1 MTLDIALVLAVV
13 AGTSILLVTERL
25 RVDVVAL
32 LVLLA
37 VAWLGFV
44 TPAQAFS
51 GLASNAVVAVI
62 AVMILSYGLDRSGIT
77 RLLTAPIL
85 RIAGRSESRLITLM
99 SAAAGVLSGFM
110 QNIGAAALFLP
121 TLVRL
126 SRTEGISLPRTLMPV
141 GFAAILGGCLTMVAS
156 GPLIIL
162 NDLLRQ
168 RELQAYGFFAVTP
181 IGVVLLAG
189 GIAYFLLIGRRLLPR
204 DSAGASTSP
213 QQELVNAW
221 DLPTTISCFAI
232 PEESPLIGE
241 TLESAN
247 LWEAYGLHL
256 LALEEGNDVLY
267 APWRYTTFTAG
278 QQVALL
284 GSQQDAEHFAAQ
296 NGLYYL
302 GDGCHLGRLL
312 TNGDEAGFAEL
323 VVRPRADVRGRTL
336 REIALRKTVGVE
348 PILLLRSGN
357 EQRSDFSD
365 VPLSPGDTL
374 VVFGPWATLAVL
386 QRDRNFVPVSKVEG
400 GVKRTRKPWA
410 AVACFMLGIG
420 LAASGIQLSLGLFSG
435 ALAMILLGVITID
448 EAYHAIDWRTV
459 FLLAGLIPLGI
470 AMESTGTAAYV
481 AQAAAGVASGSHPF
495 LLFLVIGTLA
505 TLFSLLMSNVA
516 ATVVLVPLV
525 IAISATAGLD
535 PRPLALMV
543 AICASNSFVLP
554 THQVNAL
561 YMGPG
566 GYRNSDYLKVGSVMS
581 VFFLL
586 IAASII
592 HLCYT

>member
-1 MTLDIALVLAVV
+1 MTLDIALVLVVLAVT
-13 AGTSILLVTERL
+13 AALLVTERL
-25 RVDVVAL
+25 RVDVVAML
-32 LVLLA
+32 ALLA

-85 RIAGRSESRLITLM
+85 RTAGRSESRLITLM

-121 TLVRL
+121 ALVRL
-126 SRTEGISLPRTLMPV
+126 SRTEGVSLPRTLMPV

-168 RELQAYGFFAVTP
+168 RDLQAYGFFAVTP
-181 IGVVLLAG
+181 IGIVLLAA
-189 GIAYFLLIGRRLLPR
+189 GIAYFLLLGRRLLPR
-204 DSAGASTSP
+204 HTGHSTSP
-213 QQELVNAW
+213 QQELIDAW
-221 DLPTTISCFAI
+221 GLPATISCFAI
-232 PEESPLIGE
+232 PEGSPLIGK

-247 LWEAYGLHL
+247 LWEAHGLHL
-256 LALEEGNDVLY
+256 LALEEHDDVLY
-267 APWRYTTFTAG
+267 APWRHTPFTRG
-278 QQVALL
+278 QQIALL
-284 GSQQDAEHFAAQ
+284 GSRDDAERFATQ
-296 NGLYYL
+296 NGLQEM
-302 GDGCHLGRLL
+302 GDRCHLGRLL

-323 VVRPRADVRGRTL
+323 VVHPRADIRGRTL

-348 PILLLRSGN
+348 PILLLSSGS
-357 EQRSDFSD
+357 ELRSDFSD

-400 GVKRTRKPWA
+400 GSRRTRKPLT
-410 AVACFMLGIG
+410 AVACFVLGIG
-420 LAASGIQLSLGLFSG
+420 LAVSGIQLSLGLFSG

-448 EAYHAIDWRTV
+448 EAYRAIDWRTV

-470 AMESTGTAAYV
+470 AMESTGTAAYI
-481 AQAAAGVASGSHPF
+481 AQGAAGIASGSHPF
-495 LLFLVIGTLA
+495 LLYLTIAILA
-505 TLFSLLMSNVA
+505 TVFSLLMSNVA
-516 ATVVLVPLV
+516 ATVVLVPLT
-525 IAISATAGLD
+525 IAISTAAGLD
-535 PRPLALMV
+535 PRPLALLV

-561 YMGPG
+561 FMGPG
-566 GYRNSDYLKVGSVMS
+566 GYRTRDYLKVGSLMS
-581 VFFLL
+581 VLFLL
-586 IAASII
+586 IAVSVI
-592 HLCYT
+592 HLCYR

>member
-1 MTLDIALVLAVV
+1 MTIDIALVLALLAV
-13 AGTSILLVTERL
+13 TSVLLVTERL
-25 RVDVVAL
+25 RIDVVAL

-77 RLLTAPIL
+77 RLLTTPLL
-85 RIAGRSESRLITLM
+85 RTAKHSESRLIALM
-99 SAAAGVLSGFM
+99 STAAGVLSGFM

-126 SRTEGISLPRTLMPV
+126 SRTEGVSLPRTLMPV

-168 RELQAYGFFAVTP
+168 RDLQAYGFFAVTP
-181 IGVVLLAG
+181 IGIVLLAG
-189 GIAYFLLIGRRLLPR
+189 GIAYFLVLGRRLLPR
-204 DSAGASTSP
+204 DSAAHPASP
-213 QQELVNAW
+213 QQELVDAW

-232 PEESPLIGE
+232 PEGSPLIGE
-241 TLESAN
+241 TLESAD
-247 LWEAYGLHL
+247 LWEAHGLHL

-267 APWRYTTFTAG
+267 APWRYTTFAAG

-284 GSQQDAEHFAAQ
+284 GSRQDAEHFASQ

-302 GDGCHLGRLL
+302 GDDCHLGRLL
-312 TNGDEAGFAEL
+312 TDGEEAGFAEL
-323 VVRPRADVRGRTL
+323 VVRPRADIRGRTL
-336 REIALRKTVGVE
+336 REIALRKTIGVE
-348 PILLLRSGN
+348 PILLLRSGS
-357 EQRSDFSD
+357 ELRSDFSD
-365 VPLSPGDTL
+365 VPLDAGDTL

-400 GVKRTRKPWA
+400 GSRRTRKPLA
-410 AVACFMLGIG
+410 AVACFLLGIG
-420 LAASGIQLSLGLFSG
+420 LAASGIHLSLGLFSG

-448 EAYHAIDWRTV
+448 EAYRAIDWRIV

-481 AQAAAGVASGSHPF
+481 AQGAAGIASGSHPF
-495 LLFLVIGTLA
+495 LLYLIIGMLA
-505 TLFSLLMSNVA
+505 TVFSLLMSNVA
-516 ATVVLVPLV
+516 ATVVLVPLT
-525 IAISATAGLD
+525 IAISTTAGVD
-535 PRPLALMV
+535 PRPLALLV

-561 YMGPG
+561 FMGPG
-566 GYRNSDYLKVGSVMS
+566 GYRNRDYLKVGSVMS
-581 VFFLL
+581 VLFLL
-586 IAASII
+586 IAASLIN
-592 HLCYT
+592 LCYT